1 MASANIIPIIE
12 DHNSDQPV
20 EIHPIDDADQLT
32 VSTLLPDGQDI
43 ETLNSQET
51 WTDPKT
57 GEVWILPK
65 SKEFPDYINK
75 KYGNEQ
81 YMSTKENFL
90 NQIVK
95 VLKKKPSDTN
105 SESESGSGSGSGPS
119 PLFPYQ
125 RFVRDYLRIGTPYRS
140 LLLEHGLGSG
150 KTRSTI
156 EVAKTFRKAGLKTLI
171 LTPAFLRLN
180 FMEELNRWED
190 PGVDIKSWYKFAHYN
205 ATGYSPGT
213 KASGRDIGGK
223 GGVFD
228 QLAALG
234 IGFSKTDPKY
244 GKTFPYLYEKYKH
257 NIKPPEHMLIII
269 EEAHNLNRS
278 FIKARTSRVKSL
290 LYPLLM
296 QAKDCK
302 FILLSGTPIVSSPF
316 ELTPMYNLLRGP
328 LKDGHTAFPSD
339 ENVFNS
345 HFVDYVTRTFRNK
358 DIMMSRMVGLN
369 SYFIGITDDEER
381 AIFPA
386 RKDHIFN
393 LTAMPY
399 QTWKH
404 DLDLDEELGSK
415 KGGKKE
421 NLMALPGSSGSGVSV
436 SSAQQTLEP
445 KGSYHTRSR
454 AACNFVFPQY
464 VLRPRKGKKDFEFL
478 HNYVFQFKRPDGKPA
493 NTVEDYE
500 MVFEQL
506 LDVIDLE
513 EHEEEY
519 MEKWVN
525 ATESDD
531 IQSIRTLLSELFM
544 WHEDILRENDGLPV
558 SNQFYKCLTQTDIE
572 TIDRTVGK
580 YADRIKIALRDLAA
594 PPPGKPSAFMLKALK
609 HYSIKMYAIYKT
621 LTGNK
626 EAGAP
631 HVIDDPDTSIE
642 NHLFDD
648 QHDPDSEIEN
658 SLFGEDIEE
667 MEESTEDLAQTME
680 TEVKHIVDPDDPLRR
695 KEFADV
701 YRSDEWLRKMGKKV
715 SGGPALVYS
724 YFSSAEGAAI
734 FSMVLQS
741 HGFENFNSSI
751 TGPKELSRAKR
762 FAFFRG
768 GMDQAMKR
776 NILRVF
782 NSKENVNGQLIRVI
796 FVTQAA
802 AEGISLFNIRQIHIM
817 EPHWDNVMIEQVIGR
832 GFRLMA
838 HRNIENPDEREIN
851 VYRYFCVR
859 PEKEVMDTWAG
870 KHGMGD
876 DYYAYFNN
884 IQPYAKMADHMIQT
898 IADEKDKF
906 RLKLNDIRT
915 KVAVDCYLNYKYNKP
930 KDGCFTYH
938 DKKGSAFSTSVKS
951 DISSTRSVKV
961 KTKSERISFVQIK
974 RQGVVK
980 VYIVYPDRKPVK
992 LRFQKT
998 GNKLFE
1004 VIELYGPI
1012 NGIPTDTKNYVVPE
1026 SALHAGYF
1034 HRASNKFIPMGAGT
1048 VVA

>member
-1 MASANIIPIIE
+1 MKKSHQCYMATANIIPIIE
-12 DHNSDQPV
+12 DHNSDQPAV
-20 EIHPIDDADQLT
+20 IYPIGDSDQLT
-32 VSTLLPDGQDI
+32 TTTLLPDGQDI
-43 ETLNSQET
+43 ETLNSQDTWKDPET
-51 WTDPKT
+51 GK
-57 GEVWILPK
+57 VWILPK

-75 KYGNEQ
+75 MFGNEQ

-95 VLKKKPSDTN
+95 VLKTN
-105 SESESGSGSGSGPS
+105 KQSSEESESDGPS

-190 PGVDIKSWYKFAHYN
+190 PGVDIKTWYKFAHYN

-213 KASGRDIGGK
+213 KSAGRDIGGK

-228 QLAALG
+228 QLASLG
-234 IGFSKTDPKY
+234 IGFSRSDPKY

-257 NIKPPEHMLIII
+257 DIKPPEHMLIII

-278 FIKARTSRVKSL
+278 FINAGSSRVKSL

-316 ELTPMYNLLRGP
+316 ELAPMYNILRGP
-328 LKDGHTAFPSD
+328 LKDGHSAFPTD

-345 HFVDYVTRTFRNK
+345 HFVDYVTRSFNNK

-386 RKDHIFN
+386 RKDHIYN
-393 LTAMPY
+393 LTTMPY

-415 KGGKKE
+415 ISSKKE
-421 NLMALPGSSGSGVSV
+421 KLMALPGFSQSGVST
-436 SSAQQTLEP
+436 SKAQEELTP

-464 VLRPRKGKKDFEFL
+464 VSRPRKGKKDFELL
-478 HNYVFQFKRPDGKPA
+478 HKYLFQFKRPDGKPA
-493 NTVEDYE
+493 KSVEDYQK
-500 MVFEQL
+500 VFDQL
-506 LDVIDLE
+506 LEVVDLAE
-513 EHEEEY
+513 EEDEY
-519 MEKWVN
+519 MEQWSALVEAEDVK
-525 ATESDD
+525 D
-531 IQSIRTLLSELFM
+531 IRGFLSELFM
-544 WHEDILRENDGLPV
+544 WHESILKENDGFPM
-558 SNQFYKCLTQTDIE
+558 SNPFYKCLSKTDIE
-572 TIDRTVGK
+572 TIDRAVGK
-580 YADRIKIALRDLAA
+580 YADRIKLALRDLAV
-594 PPPGKPSAFMLKALK
+594 PPPGKPSAFTLKALK
-609 HYSIKMYAIYKT
+609 HYSIKMYAIYKIIA
-621 LTGNK
+621 GDK

-631 HVIDDPDTSIE
+631 HLIDDPDYPTRIE
-642 NHLFDD
+642 DNMFDD
-648 QHDPDSEIEN
+648 DGDIDLGSESE
-658 SLFGEDIEE
+658 IEE
-667 MEESTEDLAQTME
+667 MEESNDDMEQTME
-680 TEVKHIVDPDDPLRR
+680 TEVQKVVDPDDPLQRD
-695 KEFADV
+695 EFANV
-701 YRSDEWLRKMGKKV
+701 YRSDKWLDKYDKKV
-715 SGGPALVYS
+715 VGGPALVYS

-734 FSMVLQS
+734 FSMILQA
-741 HGFENFNSSI
+741 HGFENFNSST

-802 AEGISLFNIRQIHIM
+802 AEGISLFNLRQIHIM

-859 PEKEVMDTWAG
+859 PEKHVMDKWAS
-870 KHGMGD
+870 KHGMGE

-884 IQPYAKMADHMIQT
+884 ITHQAKMADHMIQA

-930 KDGCFTYH
+930 KDGCFSYH
-938 DKKGSAFSTSVKS
+938 DKKGPAFSTSIKS
-951 DISSTRSVKV
+951 DISNTREVKV

-974 RQGVVK
+974 SKGVVK
-980 VYIVYPDRKPVK
+980 VYIIYPDRKPVK
-992 LRFQKT
+992 LRFEKT
-998 GNKLFE
+998 GDKLFE
-1004 VIELYGPI
+1004 AIELYGPI
-1012 NGIPTDTKNYVVPE
+1012 NGIPTDTQNYIVPE

-1034 HRASNKFIPMGAGT
+1034 HRMSNKFIPIGAGT
-1048 VVA
+1048 PVS